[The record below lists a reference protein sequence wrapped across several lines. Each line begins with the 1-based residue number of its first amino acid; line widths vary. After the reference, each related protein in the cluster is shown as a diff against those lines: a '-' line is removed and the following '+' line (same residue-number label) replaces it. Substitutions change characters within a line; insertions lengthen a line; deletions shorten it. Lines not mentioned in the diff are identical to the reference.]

1 MGLIVAGVGLT
12 GTAHVLG
19 YLQERLLSHG
29 IHHNRDIAE
38 NLLPYLRPVLDS
50 TGTPSR
56 DPLQRTLERFGSL
69 GYRLFVVDRAR
80 RLLVADSRGM
90 THLPVP
96 IDSSW
101 LAGASS
107 GIEGQGPLR
116 LVQGPAVT
124 VSEGGLTTLIWLQ
137 QAGAGTSSE
146 HPWLLGVAS
155 DQNTLVQFL
164 GDLHWHLDLV
174 LLITFVLIALLGHMA
189 LRGIGRMYERDLE
202 AQVRQ
207 RTRELD
213 LAHEAMVR
221 NTRLAAIGQTASML
235 AHEMRNP
242 LASIKLALGGLK
254 DYGAIPERERR
265 RVALVSGEVDR
276 LDALLSETLDYVRPL
291 QLSMEQVDVELLIAH
306 VIRQQQP
313 LLRKKA
319 ITVDRTKCNHCPAM
333 RLDKAKM
340 HQVLLNLLKNAVEAS
355 PPGSRIHVRHYRD
368 GTIAMV
374 EVANPGDPIPP
385 EVLERVFE
393 PFCTTKPRGSGLGLV
408 LVKRVVEEHGG
419 QVIMASDAREGTRVI
434 LRLPLAATATTPLND
449 S

>member
-38 NLLPYLRPVLDS
+38 NLLPYLHPVLGS

-56 DPLQRTLERFGSL
+56 DALQGTLERFGSL
-69 GYRLFVVDRAR
+69 GYRLFVVDRER
-80 RLLVADSRGM
+80 RLLVADSHAM
-90 THLPVP
+90 SPLPTP
-96 IDSSW
+96 IDASW
-101 LAGASS
+101 LADASS
-107 GIEGQGPLR
+107 GTEGQEPLR
-116 LVQGPAVT
+116 LDQGPAVK
-124 VSEGGLTTLIWLQ
+124 VSESGLTTLIWLQ

-174 LLITFVLIALLGHMA
+174 LLTTFVLIALLGHMA

-207 RTRELD
+207 RTRELE
-213 LAHEAMVR
+213 LAHEAVVR
-221 NTRLAAIGQTASML
+221 NTRLATIGQTASML
-235 AHEMRNP
+235 AHEIRNP

-291 QLSMEQVDVELLIAH
+291 QLSMEQVDVELLIEH
-306 VIRQQQP
+306 VISQQRP

-319 ITVDRTKCNHCPAM
+319 ITVDRIKCNHCPAL
-333 RLDKAKM
+333 RLDRAKM

-355 PPGSRIHVRHYRD
+355 PPGSQIRVHHYRD
-368 GTIAMV
+368 GTMAVV
-374 EVANPGDPIPP
+374 EVTNPGDPIPP
-385 EVLERVFE
+385 EILERAFE
-393 PFCTTKPRGSGLGLV
+393 PFSTTKPRGSGLGLV

-419 QVIMASDAREGTRVI
+419 QVNMTSNADEGIRVT
-434 LRLPLAATATTPLND
+434 LRLPPAGTTQTH
-449 S
+449 